1 MKLLYFFLYPFIVF
15 SQDISEKEKLLQ
27 SLDSASLISEKVQ
40 LYTDL
45 AWEYTI
51 TENDS
56 ALIYAEKAFLLSEKN
71 KYHLGKA
78 IALEAKG
85 LYEEIVTGNYDLA
98 SEFYFE
104 GIELCEENEL
114 DYATSI
120 YHSVGVMFHTSD
132 NFEKAKEYYTIAYE
146 RAKLEGNIL
155 IQKKCLVNLG
165 AIHSSLKDYNIAE
178 NMLLE
183 SITLDIRRD
192 YDYST
197 YANLGN
203 LYLRKKEY
211 RKALPYMELA
221 TEQNPNNPD
230 SEENLYFLINIKTA
244 LNDSI
249 GMGQILNRATIF
261 IEESVADRSNS
272 LMLMAI
278 SNYYKK
284 IEEFKKALE
293 YRDKYLTLYEKIKEG
308 QRDQTVYNLETK
320 YQTEKIQRDLE
331 KEKAA
336 QKLLYYILGFIGI
349 LLVFISF
356 FFYKNKKKNRL
367 LDKQKKMLE
376 ITVDEKNVLLKE
388 IHHRV
393 KNNLQVVS
401 SLLSLQERQVDD
413 PMAQKA
419 IQESRN
425 RVKAMS
431 LIHQNLYQDHNL
443 VGVDSKLYFDELI
456 YNLVRNYSVSTKKIE
471 VITQIEDLR
480 LDVDTTIH
488 LGLIVYELL
497 SNALKYA
504 FNTKESG
511 ALTIKLEIID
521 KILHLVVRDNGVGFP
536 TDFSIEK
543 TTSLGYRLI
552 KAFSQKLNAELSVE
566 RVEEETQISLSIKNF
581 KTV

>member
-1 MKLLYFFLYPFIVF
+1 MKLFYFFLFPCIVF
-15 SQDISEKEKLLQ
+15 SQDISNKQRLLQ
-27 SLDSASLISEKVQ
+27 RLDTASIVSEKVQ

-45 AWEYTI
+45 AWEYTL

-71 KYHLGKA
+71 KYQLGKA

-98 SEFYFE
+98 SEYYFE
-104 GIELCEENEL
+104 GIELCEENKL

-132 NFEKAKEYYTIAYE
+132 NYEKAKQYYTKAYY
-146 RAKLEGNIL
+146 RAKEEKNIM
-155 IQKKCLVNLG
+155 IQKKCLINLG
-165 AIHSSLKDYNIAE
+165 AIHSSLKDYKEAE
-178 NMLLE
+178 RMLLE
-183 SITLDIRRD
+183 SLILNVRKD

-221 TEQNPNNPD
+221 TEQSPNNPD
-230 SEENLYFLINIKTA
+230 SEGNLYFLINIKTA
-244 LNDSI
+244 LKDSI
-249 GMGQILNRATIF
+249 GMGGILSRASIF
-261 IEESVADRSNS
+261 IEESVADRPKS

-278 SNYYKK
+278 SNYYK
-284 IEEFKKALE
+284 EFGEFEKALV

-308 QRDQTVYNLETK
+308 QRDQTVYELETK
-320 YQTEKIQRDLE
+320 YQTEKVYRDLE

-336 QKLLYYILGFIGI
+336 QKLLYYFLGFIGI
-349 LLVFISF
+349 LLVLISF
-356 FFYKNKKKNRL
+356 FFYKNQKKNIQISQAL
-367 LDKQKKMLE
+367 LDKEL
-376 ITVDEKNVLLKE
+376 LLKE

-401 SLLSLQERQVDD
+401 SLLSLQQRQSKDSTTQQ
-413 PMAQKA
+413 AL
-419 IQESRN
+419 QEGRD

-431 LIHQNLYQDHNL
+431 LIHQNLYQDNNL
-443 VGVDSKLYFDELI
+443 VGVPVKPYIDTLANNLI
-456 YNLVRNYSVSTKKIE
+456 FNYKVDTKNINLLTDID
-471 VITQIEDLR
+471 DLK
-480 LDVDTTIH
+480 LDVDTIIPF
-488 LGLIVYELL
+488 GLIINELI

-504 FNTKESG
+504 FVNK
-511 ALTIKLEIID
+511 
-521 KILHLVVRDNGVGFP
+521 DNGEIKISLKLKEEVLILTVADNGKGLP
-536 TDFSIEK
+536 EDFSIE
-543 TTSLGYRLI
+543 TVSTLGYRLI
-552 KAFSQKLNAELSVE
+552 KSFSQKLKAKLLIEKQSIG
-566 RVEEETQISLSIKNF
+566 TKISLEIVSF